1 VGVDG
6 YLLKSATADE
16 LVDAIR
22 AAYRGAQVVSREIAA
37 HQAAT
42 VWQAGSTAA
51 PHLSQRELEILCLVR
66 DGSNNRK
73 IADALQLSVRTVEAY
88 LSHAMAKLGARSRAE
103 AVNQAKHAGLM
114 GDE

>member
-1 VGVDG
+1 M
-6 YLLKSATADE
+6 
-16 LVDAIR
+16 
-22 AAYRGAQVVSREIAA
+22 
-37 HQAAT
+37 
-42 VWQAGSTAA
+42 
-51 PHLSQRELEILCLVR
+51 CLVR